1 MFEWLGVHNLFG
13 GFDIHDLISRHGYS
27 VVGGVIGLESMG
39 IPLPGETVL
48 IAAAIYA
55 ATTGNLDIGLVVLAA
70 ATGAIIGD
78 NLGYLIGR
86 RAGPPLLFRYGPRMG
101 LTIARQRLGQYLFLR
116 HGGKVV
122 FMGRFVAFLR
132 MFAAVLAGANRMP
145 WGRFLMWNG
154 LGGVVWTGLYGFG
167 AYALGNQIHKFV
179 GPVGITCGVVVAV
192 ALAWGVLFFR
202 KHEHRLLAEAEVEM
216 RAYEAAVAAAE

>member
-1 MFEWLGVHNLFG
+1 MFD
-13 GFDIHDLISRHGYS
+13 GFDLHDLIARHGYT

-55 ATTGNLDIGLVVLAA
+55 ATTGNLLIGGVVLAA
-70 ATGAIIGD
+70 AAGAIIGD

-86 RAGPPLLFRYGPRMG
+86 RAGPPMLFRHGPRLG
-101 LTIARQRLGQYLFLR
+101 LTVARQRLGQFLFLR

-132 MFAAVLAGANRMP
+132 VFAAVLAGANRMP
-145 WGRFLMWNG
+145 WGRFLMWNA
-154 LGGVVWTGLYGFG
+154 LGGIVWTSFYGFG
-167 AYALGNQIHKFV
+167 AYLLGNQIHKLV
-179 GPVGITCGVVVAV
+179 GPFGALIGVATAVAV
-192 ALAWGVLFFR
+192 GWGALFFR
-202 KHEHRLLAEAEVEM
+202 KHEHRLLAEAEVAM
-216 RAYEAAVAAAE
+216 RAHEDELTARHPERTL

>member
-1 MFEWLGVHNLFG
+1 MFD
-13 GFDIHDLISRHGYS
+13 GFDLHGLIARHGYT

-55 ATTGNLDIGLVVLAA
+55 ATTGNLLIGGVVLAA
-70 ATGAIIGD
+70 AAGAIIGD

-86 RAGPPLLFRYGPRMG
+86 CAGPPMLLRHGPRLG
-101 LTIARQRLGQYLFLR
+101 LTVPRQRLGQYLFLR

-132 MFAAVLAGANRMP
+132 VFAAVLAGANRMP
-145 WGRFLMWNG
+145 WGRFLVWNA
-154 LGGVVWTGLYGFG
+154 LGGVVWTSLYGFG
-167 AYALGNQIHKFV
+167 AYLLGNQIHKLV
-179 GPVGITCGVVVAV
+179 GPLGVLIGVATAAVVVWG
-192 ALAWGVLFFR
+192 ALFLR
-202 KHEHRLLAEAEVEM
+202 KHEHRLLAEAEGAM
-216 RAYEAAVAAAE
+216 LAHEAALGTRHVERTS